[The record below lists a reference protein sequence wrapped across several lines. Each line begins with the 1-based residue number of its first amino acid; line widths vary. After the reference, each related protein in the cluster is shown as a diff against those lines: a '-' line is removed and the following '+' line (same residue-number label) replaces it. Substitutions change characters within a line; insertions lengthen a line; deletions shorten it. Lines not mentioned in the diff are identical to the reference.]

1 MMISRMIPPP
11 TAVVIAR
18 IFTPKISIFFWMPA
32 IAPDNAKAM
41 VPEVNGS
48 YFFVAFLFYAGC
60 IFLLTYIDYRYII

>member
-18 IFTPKISIFFWMPA
+18 IFTPKISIFYWMPA

-41 VPEVNGS
+41 VPIMS
-48 YFFVAFLFYAGC
+48 K
-60 IFLLTYIDYRYII
+60 IFNRLSDKNVLDNSSIKHLP